1 MKVRSLALG
10 SLLTL
15 SLVLSA
21 CGGDA
26 TPTPGSSGGA
36 GSPTNTPAAS
46 TGGSNSG
53 RKVVVS
59 SKNFTE
65 EVIIGEMYALALEAK
80 QIPVDRKLN
89 LGTTDVAQ
97 EALLKGG
104 ANGGIDLYPEYTG
117 TGLFTVL
124 KSTTPIADPDQAYQA
139 VKDGYAKLNPKLVW
153 LNKTPMNDTQAMAT
167 TKEVSDKL
175 GIKSLQDLCD
185 KAGQVTVAAV
195 AEFKTR
201 EDALPAL
208 QKTYGGCN
216 FKDIKIFEPNLR
228 YKALTNKD
236 VDVAQ
241 AFSTDGPIAG
251 NGLVVL
257 SDPKNWGP
265 PDNVAPVV
273 RDDVLQQYPQI
284 TDALNAVSAKITNE
298 AISDLN
304 WQVDGQG
311 KDAHDVAK
319 QWMYDNGLIPK

>member
-1 MKVRSLALG
+1 MKVRHLALG
-10 SLLTL
+10 SLLVL
-15 SLVLSA
+15 SMVLSA
-21 CGGDA
+21 CGGEA
-26 TPTPGSSGGA
+26 TPTTGTGGSA
-36 GSPTNTPAAS
+36 GSPTNTPAS
-46 TGGSNSG
+46 SGGTTSG

-65 EVIIGEMYALALEAK
+65 EVLIGEMYALALEAK

-97 EALLKGG
+97 EALIKGG

-117 TGLFTVL
+117 TGLITVL
-124 KSTTPIADPDQAYQA
+124 KAAPISDPEQAYQA
-139 VKDGYAKLNPKLVW
+139 VKDGYAKMNPKLVW
-153 LNKTPMNDTQAMAT
+153 LDKTPMNDTQAMAT

-185 KAGQVTVAAV
+185 KADQVTVAAV
-195 AEFKTR
+195 AEFQTR

-208 QKTYGGCN
+208 QKIYGGCK
-216 FKDIKIFEPNLR
+216 FKEVKIYEPNLR
-228 YKALTNKD
+228 YKALLNKD
-236 VDVAQ
+236 VDISQ
-241 AFSTDGPIAG
+241 AFGTDGAIAG

-257 SDPKNWGP
+257 ADPKNWGP

-284 TDALNAVSAKITNE
+284 TDALNAVSAKLTNE
-298 AISDLN
+298 VISDLN

-319 QWMYDNGLIPK
+319 KWMYDNGLIPK